1 MAVVDKVL
9 VGEALVVT
17 EGGDNEIS
25 HIDLLMGPRG
35 SAVEDAFCN
44 TLCNNKDGFTS
55 LLAVVSPNLLCK
67 PATAMFNKVTIK
79 GAKQAVQM
87 FGPAQAAVAR
97 AVTECVEDGTIPA
110 DEADD
115 IFICVGVFIHW
126 DADDNKRIYDYNFE
140 AVKMAHNAGY
150 TAVMSHRSGETSDST
165 IADLSVAMKTCQI
178 KTGSASRSDR
188 MSKYNQLLRI
198 EAVSYTHLTLP
209 TNREV

>member
-55 LLAVVSPNLLCK
+55 LLAVVSPNLPCK
-67 PATAMFNKVTIK
+67 PSTAMFNKVTIK

-126 DADDNKRIYDYNFE
+126 EAKSDEAIYENNYK
-140 AVKMAHNAGY
+140 AVKESIARAIKDEPSAA
-150 TAVMSHRSGETSDST
+150 TVVSQKDS
-165 IADLSVAMKTCQI
+165 AEHPFK
-178 KTGSASRSDR
+178 GF
-188 MSKYNQLLRI
+188 
-198 EAVSYTHLTLP
+198 
-209 TNREV
+209 